1 MNIFCKETIKNK
13 EHEIRQRW
21 NALQSSRL
29 ISKED
34 STQRGPFLIRTQ
46 SKTQTPQSKIDK
58 SRRHNPIRD

>member
-46 SKTQTPQSKIDK
+46 SKT
-58 SRRHNPIRD
+58 